1 MHLPD
6 LSRLTPWRS
15 RLLAVLLG
23 LCGVLALPPFYAIPL
38 LIPAFSGL
46 FLLTDVAPSPR
57 KAFGCGWWWGIGY
70 FTPGLYWICISLY
83 VEPEKFAWLT
93 PFALFGLPAVL
104 SLHFALVTLGL
115 FWAGRRFAA
124 DRPILRI
131 VMFAWLWWAL
141 EWLRG
146 HWFSGFPWNLIGYAW
161 TVSDVSIQSGAV
173 MGAYGLGWLTVLC
186 ASMASPFALR
196 APGRKAACGLACLML
211 IVAAAFGTWR
221 LAANPTQYSPIK
233 VRVVQANIAQRFKW
247 DPALA
252 LNGLK
257 RHIELTRLPGLDDVN
272 VVIWPETAIPYVVQ
286 PDSGL
291 TRDLGAILPQNAL
304 LIAGGMRGQGGE
316 QDWHAWNTLFVLD
329 HSGRIVAQYDKH
341 HLVPF
346 GEYIPLRGVLPVEN
360 IAGGLGD
367 FDRGPGPQTLKAG
380 NLPSFS
386 PLICYEAIF
395 PGEATDGTGRARWL
409 VNITNDAWFGSSSGP
424 YQHLQMARMRAVE
437 EGVPLIRAANT
448 GISAAFD
455 GLGRELNHL
464 PIEKAGIFDM
474 YLPYS
479 KSALSTP
486 NRIVFVNLLL
496 MIAIMTGFLQI
507 EAKTRVLRR

>member
-1 MHLPD
+1 MRLPD
-6 LSRLTPWRS
+6 LFCLTPWRS

-46 FLLTDVAPSPR
+46 FLLTIAVPTAR

-93 PFALFGLPAVL
+93 PFALFGLPAAL
-104 SLHFALVTLGL
+104 SLHTGLVTLGL
-115 FWAGRRFAA
+115 FWAGRYIPA
-124 DRPILRI
+124 DRPIARI
-131 VMFAWLWWAL
+131 ILFASLWCGL

-161 TVSDVSIQSGAV
+161 TVSNVSIQTGAV
-173 MGAYGLGWLTVLC
+173 AGIYGLGWLTVLC
-186 ASMASPFALR
+186 AAMASLYVLN
-196 APGRKAACGLACLML
+196 APGRKAACGLAIAVLA
-211 IVAAAFGTWR
+211 VAAGFGAWR
-221 LAANPTQYSPIK
+221 LAEHPTRYSSIK
-233 VRVVQANIAQRFKW
+233 IRVVQANIAQRFKW

-252 LNGLK
+252 LAGLK
-257 RHIELTRLPGLDDVN
+257 RHVELTRLPGLDDVN
-272 VVIWPETAIPYVVQ
+272 AVIWPETAIPYIVQ
-286 PDSGL
+286 PESQL
-291 TRDLGAILPQNAL
+291 LRDLGGILPQHAL
-304 LIAGGMRGQGGE
+304 LIAGGMRGQGSE
-316 QDWHAWNTLFVLD
+316 PDWHAWNTMFVIN
-329 HSGRIVAQYDKH
+329 HAGEIAAQYDKH

-360 IAGGLGD
+360 IAGGMGD
-367 FDRGPGPQTLKAG
+367 FDRGPGPQTLQIG

-395 PGEATDGTGRARWL
+395 PGEATDGTERARWL
-409 VNITNDAWFGSSSGP
+409 INITNDAWFGSSSGP

-464 PIEKAGIFDM
+464 PIEKAGIFDL

-479 KSALSTP
+479 KSSLSTGG
-486 NRIVFVNLLL
+486 RINVAFILLVIGL
-496 MIAIMTGFLQI
+496 IAGFLQI
-507 EAKTRVLRR
+507 EAKTGVLPR